1 MTLAAALAFTALGAV
16 AGAFAMWRA
25 CWHVYRREL
34 DRVGDEYLA
43 EVKRLS
49 DRYVEQV
56 KAEHAACVA
65 QINHLLKTEP
75 RRIREFYLLPN
86 GETIVGRKKPPE

>member
-49 DRYVEQV
+49 DRYVEKV
-56 KAEHAACVA
+56 RAEHAACA
-65 QINHLLKTEP
+65 AKINALLVSD
-75 RRIREFYLLPN
+75 LLRY
-86 GETIVGRKKPPE
+86 GETVAGKKPPE